1 MTEQYPGYDVLA
13 KRRTPSWNEKTR
25 EVINHRLAIAR
36 EPRFLPPD
44 LFVILDAACRRIVPQ
59 PADRPP
65 VPLAAF
71 VDTKLYENKLDGFR
85 YAQMPE
91 QGEAYSQGLRGLE
104 EAAQAQH
111 GRGFATL
118 TAAEQDAIL
127 TQAHQ
132 GQRSGGAW
140 GTMPSKMFFEHRLM
154 LDTVSA
160 YYAHP
165 TAWSEIGF
173 GGPASPRGYVRMGL
187 NRRDPWE
194 AAEANPGEEDRAH
207 RENTHVV

>member
-1 MTEQYPGYDVLA
+1 MTERYPGYDVLA

-25 EVINHRLAIAR
+25 EVINHRLVVPR
-36 EPRFLPPD
+36 DPRFLSPE
-44 LFVILDAACRRIVPQ
+44 LFAILDAACRRIIPQ

-65 VPLAAF
+65 VPLAAY
-71 VDTKLYENKLDGFR
+71 VDTKLYENQLDGFR

-91 QGEAYSQGLRGLE
+91 QGEAYTQGLAGLE

-111 GRGFATL
+111 GGCFARL
-118 TAAEQDAIL
+118 GPEAQDDIL
-127 TQAHQ
+127 SQAQ
-132 GQRSGGAW
+132 QDKLSGGAW
-140 GTMPSKMFFEHRLM
+140 GGMPSKMFFEHRLM

-165 TAWSEIGF
+165 TPGSEIGF

-194 AAEANPGEEDRAH
+194 AAEAKPGEEEHAR
-207 RENTHVV
+207 RENGHVR

>member
-1 MTEQYPGYDVLA
+1 MTEQFPGYDVLA

-25 EVINHRLAIAR
+25 EVVNHRLAVPH
-36 EPRFLPPD
+36 EPRFLSPE
-44 LFVILDAACRRIVPQ
+44 LFAVLEAACRRIIPQ
-59 PADRPP
+59 PVDRPP
-65 VPLAAF
+65 VPLAAY
-71 VDTKLYENKLDGFR
+71 VDTKLYENKLDGYR

-91 QGEAYSQGLRGLE
+91 QGQAYTRGLAGLE

-111 GRGFATL
+111 RSAFASL
-118 TAAEQDAIL
+118 GAEAQDAIL
-127 TQAHQ
+127 SLAQEDKL
-132 GQRSGGAW
+132 SGGAW
-140 GTMPSKMFFEHRLM
+140 GGMPSKMFFEHRLM

-187 NRRDPWE
+187 DRRDPWE
-194 AAEANPGEEDRAH
+194 AAEAKPGEEDRAH
-207 RENTHVV
+207 WENTHVR

>member
-1 MTEQYPGYDVLA
+1 MTNQYPGYDVLA

-25 EVINHRLAIAR
+25 EAINHRLVVPR
-36 EPRFLPPD
+36 EPRFLSPE
-44 LFVILDAACRRIVPQ
+44 LFEILDAACKRIIPQ

-65 VPLAAF
+65 VPLAAY

-91 QGEAYSQGLRGLE
+91 QGEAYRKGLAGLE
-104 EAAQAQH
+104 EAAQSQH
-111 GRGFATL
+111 GRAF
-118 TAAEQDAIL
+118 TALAPEAQDAIL
-127 TQAHQ
+127 SQAQ
-132 GQRSGGAW
+132 QDKLSGGAW
-140 GTMPSKMFFEHRLM
+140 GGMPSKMFFAHRLM

-187 NRRDPWE
+187 DRRDPWE
-194 AAEANPGEEDRAH
+194 AAETKPGEEDRAR
-207 RENTHVV
+207 RENRDVH